1 MVMLVF
7 TVKVH
12 RRLGGLS
19 SGIPSAP
26 SRLSSM
32 VVRLHVGA

>member
-1 MVMLVF
+1 MMMLVF

-19 SGIPSAP
+19 SGIPSVP
-26 SRLSSM
+26 SRRLFM
-32 VVRLHVGA
+32 VVRPFVGA